1 MTGLMVSMLAF
12 VAGVKDKL
20 ASEKGATATEY
31 SLLVA
36 FIAFAGHRR
45 RHLFGTRSARGSPIS
60 AARSTAGS
68 GLAKSLGRQVPA
80 GLSNTGVPRPCI
92 ADAAH
97 FFPSSAAY
105 IPGGIQ

>member
-45 RHLFGTRSARGSPIS
+45 RHLFGTALSDWFTDLGGEVGA
-60 AARSTAGS
+60 
-68 GLAKSLGRQVPA
+68 LGR
-80 GLSNTGVPRPCI
+80 S
-92 ADAAH
+92 
-97 FFPSSAAY
+97 
-105 IPGGIQ
+105 